1 MHWLKK
7 KPFIIAIIAIN
18 PREVGVINHLNH
30 LSYLLLRRDIEML
43 PESVVGQI
51 MAQLSRDTAER
62 LRKSCVFKGMVDLG
76 WGYDITIL
84 I

>member
-1 MHWLKK
+1 
-7 KPFIIAIIAIN
+7 
-18 PREVGVINHLNH
+18 
-30 LSYLLLRRDIEML
+30 ML

-76 WGYDITIL
+76 WGYDINIL

>member
-1 MHWLKK
+1 
-7 KPFIIAIIAIN
+7 
-18 PREVGVINHLNH
+18 
-30 LSYLLLRRDIEML
+30 ML